1 LSKRFLY
8 LRDILSLSLCDYPG
22 EPAAV
27 LFLSGCNLSCPYC
40 QNWSLKEQKASDLVD
55 VDHVVERLARNPL
68 ITAVKVTGGEPL
80 LQHAALQELAAK
92 VKEYG
97 LLFGV
102 DTNGSL
108 PGALQE
114 LLPYVDLV
122 SIDVKAPLIPECYS
136 VITGVPISEA
146 EELVAKVK
154 ESLRHLFKSRVLVD
168 VRTVVIPGYTSHP
181 DDLQSIVRDLEELG
195 YVEKAERGEASYTLA
210 EYVPANARSSSFR
223 SLPYMTAKELVD
235 LAKKIQCKALYISH
249 RGLGYR
255 YKP

>member
-1 LSKRFLY
+1 M
-8 LRDILSLSLCDYPG
+8 
-22 EPAAV
+22 A
-27 LFLSGCNLSCPYC
+27 
-40 QNWSLKEQKASDLVD
+40 
-55 VDHVVERLARNPL
+55 RLARNPL
-68 ITAVKVTGGEPL
+68 VTAIKVTGGEPL
-80 LQHAALQELAAK
+80 LQHEALKELAIK
-92 VKEYG
+92 VKNYE

-108 PGALQE
+108 PEALQE

-122 SIDVKAPLIPECYS
+122 SIDVKAPLIPERYS
-136 VITGVPISEA
+136 AITGVPSSEA

-154 ESLRHLFKSRVLVD
+154 ESLRRLFKSRVLVD
-168 VRTVVIPGYTSHP
+168 VRTVVIPGYTSQP

-195 YVEKAERGEASYTLA
+195 YEEKAERGEASYTLA
-210 EYVPANARSSSFR
+210 EYIPANARSPSFR
-223 SLPYMTAKELVD
+223 SLPYLTAREMVD